1 MAPVALMDDLQN
13 FHRRHRGDGLR
24 TDGLGNPIVARQIID
39 HEYASLGVMIQTTN
53 VAGGPNLGVAF
64 DPGNPTGGDDDL
76 GTPGTGGNA
85 MNENFGVTHSDAF
98 GAI

>member
-1 MAPVALMDDLQN
+1 
-13 FHRRHRGDGLR
+13 
-24 TDGLGNPIVARQIID
+24 
-39 HEYASLGVMIQTTN
+39 MIQTTN